1 MGVALD
7 AGQLDRFQRYL
18 DLLVDGNRKAN
29 LVAVAEPEEIRRRHF
44 LDSLTLAVAIEPE
57 RISQSKLL
65 DIGTGAGFPGL
76 PLAIA
81 FPGCRVTLLEATG
94 KKVTFL
100 RTVQRELG
108 LENVTVVGGRS
119 ERLAHDPAHRGS
131 FDIVVARALARMDTL
146 VELMLPFCRVGGE
159 AVAYKGRGAG
169 PELAAVSG
177 AIAATGGGEAK
188 VVEVTDVTGIEDSGA
203 RLVVIPKTGP
213 TPERYP
219 RREGI
224 PGKRPL

>member
-1 MGVALD
+1 M
-7 AGQLDRFQRYL
+7 
-18 DLLVDGNRKAN
+18 
-29 LVAVAEPEEIRRRHF
+29 AEPEEIRRRHF
-44 LDSLTLAVAIEPE
+44 LDSLTLAVAIEPD

-94 KKVTFL
+94 KKVAFL
-100 RTVQRELG
+100 QMVQRELG

-119 ERLAHDPAHRGS
+119 ESLAHDPAYRES
-131 FDIVVARALARMDTL
+131 FDIVVSRALARMDTM
-146 VELMLPFCRVGGE
+146 VELMLPFCRKGGV
-159 AVAYKGRGAG
+159 AVAYKGRRAG
-169 PELAAVSG
+169 PELTAAKG
-177 AIAATGGGEAK
+177 AIAATGGGEAR
-188 VVEVTDVTGIEDSGA
+188 VFEVTDATGVEDSGA
-203 RLVVIPKTGP
+203 RLVVIPKTDP

>member
-1 MGVALD
+1 MLI
-7 AGQLDRFQRYL
+7 
-18 DLLVDGNRKAN
+18 DGNRRAN
-29 LVAVAEPEEIRRRHF
+29 LISVAAADEIWHRHF
-44 LDSLTLAVAIEPE
+44 LDSITLAVVIPPE
-57 RISQSKLL
+57 RISQSSLL
-65 DIGTGAGFPGL
+65 DLGSGAGFPGL

-108 LENVTVVGGRS
+108 LANVTVVAGRS
-119 ERLAHDPAHRGS
+119 EGLAHDPAYRES
-131 FDIVVARALARMDTL
+131 FDIVVARAVAHLGTLA
-146 VELMLPFCRVGGE
+146 ELMLPFSRTGGV
-159 AVAYKGRGAG
+159 AVAYKGRVAG
-169 PELAAVSG
+169 LELSTAIG
-177 AIAATGGGEAK
+177 AIAATGGGEAR
-188 VVEVTDVTGIEDSGA
+188 VVEVTDVTGVEESGA
-203 RLVVIPKTGP
+203 RLVIIPKLVP

>member
-1 MGVALD
+1 
-7 AGQLDRFQRYL
+7 
-18 DLLVDGNRKAN
+18 
-29 LVAVAEPEEIRRRHF
+29 VAEPEEIRRRHF
-44 LDSLTLAVAIEPE
+44 LDSLTLAVAIEPD

-94 KKVTFL
+94 KKVVFL
-100 RTVQRELG
+100 QMVQRELG
-108 LENVTVVGGRS
+108 LGNVTVVGGRS
-119 ERLAHDPAHRGS
+119 ERLAHDPAYRES
-131 FDIVVARALARMDTL
+131 FDIVVARAVAHLDTL
-146 VELMLPFCRVGGE
+146 AELMLPFCRTGGV

-169 PELAAVSG
+169 PELTAAVG
-177 AIAATGGGEAK
+177 AIAETGGGEAK
-188 VVEVTDVTGIEDSGA
+188 VVEIDDGPLGSGGA

-219 RREGI
+219 RPEGI